1 MSHVPCCLVCIQYVY
16 VFRCVGYAPTDTH
29 NIACV
34 SLDVLDTHQQIRTT
48 TYAQQY
54 VCLWM
59 CGVRT
64 NRYERTDTHESCVSL
79 DVLDTHQKI
88 RATIRVC
95 PWSVWDNTNG
105 YAQRNVCVY
114 RCVGYARTDTRNET
128 CVSVDV
134 WGTHQQIRTTIRI
147 FRVLDMHEQ
156 IRTAICVCL
165 WMCWIC
171 TNEYAQRYV
180 SLDVLDTHQHKRTS
194 IRVF

>member
-1 MSHVPCCLVCIQYVY
+1 MY
-16 VFRCVGYAPTDTH
+16 
-29 NIACV
+29 
-34 SLDVLDTHQQIRTT
+34 LDVLDTHQQIRTT

-114 RCVGYARTDTRNET
+114 RCVGYARTDTHNET
-128 CVSVDV
+128 CVSLDV
-134 WGTHQQIRTTIRI
+134 WGTHQQIRTTIRV

-180 SLDVLDTHQHKRTS
+180 SLDVLDTHQHKCTT
-194 IRVF
+194 IRVFRV